1 MSRLSEALTGAGL
14 SARVFHPGEIWL
26 YPSQELFLSGDK
38 LQARAS
44 ETKPRP
50 VIIVENE
57 AHCSDPGYVT
67 LLVVPTS
74 HRVDLRNDSS
84 LLLPAGSG
92 NLAVDSLAQI
102 NIMQPVLKRDLGR
115 RLGQLAESDLVKLLA
130 LIARTL
136 AMGMVGDQD

>member
-14 SARVFHPGEIWL
+14 SARVFQPGEVWL
-26 YPSQELFLSGDK
+26 YPSQDLFLSADK
-38 LQARAS
+38 LQARKS

-57 AHCSDPGYVT
+57 AHCSDPGYIT

-74 HRVDLRNDSS
+74 HRVDLRNDSA
-84 LLLPAGSG
+84 LFLPAGSG
-92 NLAVDSLAQI
+92 NLEVNSLALV

-136 AMGMVGDQD
+136 AMGMVEDRE